1 MKSMTGFG
9 RGKNEKGDIK
19 YAVEISSVNHKYF
32 DVNYRMASQLI
43 QFQER
48 IKETLKKE
56 IDRGR
61 VDVAIFI
68 LDGHKNQKVAINYH
82 LAKEYVRSVNGLKR
96 TLNLKGD
103 ITIAD
108 VIRLPEIFRVYED
121 RQVGWDQLKEA
132 VGNALSVFIKSRE
145 REGARIRK
153 DLTQR
158 INCLKKLLES
168 IVKATN
174 RSKGDNKKRIE
185 EKVKNNYKEVKM
197 DQTRV
202 FTEVSLMV
210 EKSDVTEEITRLE
223 SHINEFFHI
232 INAPGTKG
240 RKLDFLVQEFLR
252 EINTIGSKCNNTAIS
267 HMVVRFKEELEKV
280 REQIQNVE

>member
-9 RGKNEKGDIK
+9 KGRNERGDIK
-19 YAVEISSVNHKYF
+19 YAVEVSSVNHKYF
-32 DVNYRMASQLI
+32 DVNYRMASQLL

-48 IKETLKKE
+48 IKETLKAE
-56 IDRGR
+56 IERGR
-61 VDVAIFI
+61 LDVAIFV
-68 LDGHKNQKVAINYH
+68 LEGYKNQRVAINYH
-82 LAKEYVRSVNGLKR
+82 LAKEYVRSVTGLKK

-103 ITIAD
+103 ITLAD
-108 VIRLPEIFRVYED
+108 VIRLPEIFRVYEE

-132 VGNALSVFIKSRE
+132 LNNALFMFVKSRE
-145 REGARIRK
+145 REGTRIKK
-153 DLTQR
+153 DLLQR
-158 INCLKKLLES
+158 INCLKKLLEG
-168 IVKATN
+168 IVKTTN
-174 RSKGDNKKRIE
+174 KSKGDNKKRIE

-210 EKSDVTEEITRLE
+210 EKSDVSEEITRLG
-223 SHINEFFHI
+223 SHINEFLHI
-232 INAPGTKG
+232 INGPGTKG
-240 RKLDFLVQEFLR
+240 RKMDFLVQEFLR
-252 EINTIGSKCNNTAIS
+252 EINTIGSKCNNTVIS

>member
-1 MKSMTGFG
+1 MRSMTGFG
-9 RGKNEKGDIK
+9 RGTNDKGGIK

-48 IKETLKKE
+48 IKETLKDE

-61 VDVAIFI
+61 VDVAIFV
-68 LDGHKNQKVAINYH
+68 LEGYKNQKVAINYH
-82 LAKEYVRSVNGLKR
+82 LAKEYVRSVAGLKK

-121 RQVGWDQLKEA
+121 RQVGWEQLKEA
-132 VGNALSVFIKSRE
+132 VLSALAVFVRSRE

-153 DLTQR
+153 DFVQR
-158 INCLKKLLES
+158 INCLKKLLDG
-168 IVKATN
+168 IIKTTN

-185 EKVKNNYKEVKM
+185 EKVKNNYKDVKM

-210 EKSDVTEEITRLE
+210 EKSDISEEITRLR

-232 INAPGTKG
+232 IDAAGTKG

-252 EINTIGSKCNNTAIS
+252 EINTIGSKCNNTEIS
-267 HMVVRFKEELEKV
+267 HMVVRFKEELEKI
-280 REQIQNVE
+280 REQVQNVE